1 MKSEQRPRLKIRV
14 IVKAAVAVAVC
25 VLLIGMAV
33 LEMRSLVQLQE
44 LQSQI
49 SYLQDTTDVIQTDV
63 TNMEANI
70 EATLEQES
78 SLLET
83 WSVQLQGCDFEAGT
97 YQVLVSLVPKTYTD
111 TMVTSIFFGTQEF
124 ALQQE
129 GYIYSGVVTL
139 PIDTEYD
146 GNVTVLFSDGNKKNT
161 EVLRN
166 YQGFQSSVRSV
177 LSGIMGKEPVY
188 HDGQLTVK
196 NDVTVNLEGNGKFSF
211 DEFVCVTEMNDE
223 PVFVWDI
230 VGGKSIPVEEYKAA
244 FSNGQVQGNG
254 EENSHES
261 ELENSDSA
269 DAENPNGADPNDAK
283 PNGVEPNAAES
294 NAAEPNSADSNG
306 AVTGIPQTAKEV
318 LGGIT
323 TSFPLDLELEV
334 PAGSKVR
341 IYLRAVTEEN
351 YRFEYDVFNAYTAET
366 GDGFAEAA
374 TYYLSNYV
382 MYDDK
387 GAAWKVK

>member
-1 MKSEQRPRLKIRV
+1 MKGEQRPRLKIRV
-14 IVKAAVAVAVC
+14 IVKTAVAVAVC

-33 LEMRSLVQLQE
+33 LEMRSFAQLQE

-83 WSVQLQGCDFEAGT
+83 WSIQLQSCDFEAGT

-188 HDGQLTVK
+188 RDGKLTVE
-196 NDVTVNLEGNGKFSF
+196 NDVTANLEGNGKFSF
-211 DEFVCVTEMNDE
+211 EEFVCVTELNDE

-230 VGGKSIPVEEYKAA
+230 VGGESIPVEEYKAA
-244 FSNGQVQGNG
+244 FSDGQVQGNG
-254 EENSHES
+254 EENSDES
-261 ELENSDSA
+261 ELERSDSTDA
-269 DAENPNGADPNDAK
+269 DAVNPNGADSNAAEPNGADPNAT
-283 PNGVEPNAAES
+283 V
-294 NAAEPNSADSNG
+294 ADM
-306 AVTGIPQTAKEV
+306 PQMAKEV

-374 TYYLSNYV
+374 TYYLPNYM

-387 GAAWKVK
+387 GAAWKIK